1 MRFRFSATSLSERN
15 EELRWRNK
23 EVTIKCL
30 QLLKAVIYNEIVRLP
45 GDWKDNVSLYS
56 GSVHRLHCSYCF
68 IVSPLWFIED
78 QLYELGLT
86 AEFIC
91 SVLVSF
97 SPGPI
102 CLCSLILSIFPTFCV
117 VVVLWLLSSTGL
129 AVQQSL

>member
-56 GSVHRLHCSYCF
+56 GSVPTSTALQLLLYC
-68 IVSPLWFIED
+68 I
-78 QLYELGLT
+78 T
-86 AEFIC
+86 
-91 SVLVSF
+91 
-97 SPGPI
+97 
-102 CLCSLILSIFPTFCV
+102 V
-117 VVVLWLLSSTGL
+117 VVY
-129 AVQQSL
+129 